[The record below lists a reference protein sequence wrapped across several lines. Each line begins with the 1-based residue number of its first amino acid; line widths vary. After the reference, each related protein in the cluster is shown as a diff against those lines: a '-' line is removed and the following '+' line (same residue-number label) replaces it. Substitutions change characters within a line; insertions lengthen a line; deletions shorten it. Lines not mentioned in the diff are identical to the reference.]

1 MCIWFQRIIDLNLVT
16 EALADSAG
24 VGFDF
29 GGDLAKAYSD
39 SAAQAWIWCG
49 IDSSLDHLRTWNQW
63 FLFSP

>member
-49 IDSSLDHLRTWNQW
+49 LDSSLDRI
-63 FLFSP
+63 